1 MAEGR
6 RRPLSKKKQLYLILT
21 VSFLVVCL
29 LIEGLG
35 RIPWIPFDGWSD
47 VYSFFGMEMETVV
60 PEGELQVHF
69 VDVGNADCILVR
81 QESFNMLIDAG
92 ERSSSSVVL
101 DYLNRHHVDKLDL
114 IIATHPDADHIG
126 GMSEVINAVEVG
138 RFVMAY
144 MPEGEEPT
152 TAIYINMLEALDKHN
167 IEIVE
172 AKAGDVYEVGT
183 ARLQILAPLK
193 ESDDTNAM
201 SIVTRLVFGDRAF
214 LFTGDADEQ
223 VERLIMT
230 KGYNVKADVLKVGHH
245 GSKSSSS
252 RAFLDAVSPSYAV
265 ITCGEGNRYGHPN
278 EQTLTRLIERKI
290 PYIRSDVSGDI
301 VFYTDGTELTVK
313 KELGD

>member
-1 MAEGR
+1 MAGSR
-6 RRPLSKKKQLYLILT
+6 RKTLSQKKKLYLILT
-21 VSFLVVCL
+21 VVFLVVCL

-35 RIPWIPFDGWSD
+35 RIPWIPFNGWSD
-47 VYSFFGMEMETVV
+47 VYSFFGMGMETVV

-69 VDVGNADCILVR
+69 IDVGNADCILVR
-81 QESFNMLIDAG
+81 QEAFNMMIDAG
-92 ERSSSSVVL
+92 ERSSASDVL
-101 DYLNRHHVDKLDL
+101 DYLNRQHIEKLDL
-114 IIATHPDADHIG
+114 VIATHPDADHIG
-126 GMSEVINAVEVG
+126 GMSDVINAVEVG

-144 MPEGEEPT
+144 MPEGAEPT
-152 TAIYINMLEALDKHN
+152 SAIYANMLEALDKHN
-167 IEIVE
+167 IEVVE
-172 AKAGDVYEVGT
+172 ANPGDVYEVGT

-230 KGYNVKADVLKVGHH
+230 KGYQVKADVLKVGHH
-245 GSKSSSS
+245 GSNTSSS

-265 ITCGEGNRYGHPN
+265 ITCGENNRYGHPHQ
-278 EQTLTRLIERKI
+278 QTLKQLIERGV
-290 PYIRSDVSGDI
+290 PYIRSDISGDI